1 MKMIKLLYLLPLV
14 FLISSCTAEESPLED
29 QMVEGLKP
37 IYSTGDDWKNI
48 KTIAPQPIKKL
59 GKIYYKDN
67 KIFVNE
73 FFKGIHIID
82 NSDPTNPIK
91 LKFIEILGNK
101 DIAIK
106 GQILYADNVT
116 DLVTLDI
123 SNLDDIKVLGRVKD
137 IYPNSSSSQTN
148 PEGHIGPFECVDP
161 SKGTVIGWEEATL
174 LNPDCRGI

>member
-1 MKMIKLLYLLPLV
+1 MKKIILFLP
-14 FLISSCTAEESPLED
+14 FLFFISSCIPEQDVIED
-29 QMVEGLKP
+29 QIIEGLKP
-37 IYSTGDDWKNI
+37 IYSNGDDWQNI
-48 KTIAPQPIKKL
+48 KTTDPQSIKKL

-73 FFKGIHIID
+73 FLKGIHIID
-82 NSDPTNPIK
+82 NSDPINPVKI
-91 LKFIEILGNK
+91 KFIEIIGNK

-106 GQILYADNVT
+106 GQILYADNLT

-137 IYPNSSSSQTN
+137 I

-161 SKGTVIGWEEATL
+161 SKGKVIGWEEATL
-174 LNPDCRGI
+174 VNPDCTGI